1 MRVDADRTGFFPSL
15 VRTDRKVNNSV
26 TFPQQRK
33 NKKRQEKAD
42 HREKEYSTSDAF
54 DSSFTLSAFYERNL
68 ITTSP

>member
-1 MRVDADRTGFFPSL
+1 MRVDAECTVFFSSP
-15 VRTDRKVNNSV
+15 VRTHKQVNNSV
-26 TFPQQRK
+26 TFSEQRK

-54 DSSFTLSAFYERNL
+54 TSSFTLSAFYERNL